1 MGPLVLDSPILEE
14 ELAAPPR
21 LEGEDREDM
30 EDMEP
35 RGDLEKEKEREGG
48 VGSEIEQGRGEIEW
62 REEQGENGFGLNLSA
77 SDQLP
82 LSR

>member
-21 LEGEDREDM
+21 LEGEHRKDQ
-30 EDMEP
+30 EP
-35 RGDLEKEKEREGG
+35 RGDLEKEREGG
-48 VGSEIEQGRGEIEW
+48 VGSEIYHRKEKEEI
-62 REEQGENGFGLNLSA
+62 EEQGEKGFGLNLSA